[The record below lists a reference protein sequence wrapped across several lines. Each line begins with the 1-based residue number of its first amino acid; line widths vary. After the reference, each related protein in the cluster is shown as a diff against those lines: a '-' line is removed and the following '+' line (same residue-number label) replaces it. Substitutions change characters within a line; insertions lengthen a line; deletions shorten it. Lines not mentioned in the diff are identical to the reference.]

1 MKKNGLIFLVF
12 FCAMNV
18 FSKNVKKPD
27 YVHNYERIL
36 EEAQI
41 LFDENSYGDALK
53 QAEKARNSKKEQSE
67 YEIYILENSF
77 KPAEV
82 KRKGDSIN
90 SILEILQEREDFDAI
105 QIIKRN
111 FRKYGAEF
119 FDDSKA
125 ELLSFIRKNAA
136 FPEADFLMG
145 KIYCLEGEYSF
156 AYEYFSSAY
165 KNSEVLEIPDEKY
178 DILYELANVSQ
189 LLKKDEKYEEFLLL
203 ILSQSKEFKD
213 ETFYSALKKTSES
226 TRNDCLEKF
235 FSLYRCDD
243 FSLLK
248 AYFALTDFYMEHER
262 NEKALKTCQLGA
274 ITAYT
279 KIVDVLK
286 KRNADF
292 EFAGLSDVLQEAQN
306 YPDIVQ
312 WGIENNIWKG
322 FYTLAELNYL
332 NSNLIFSVQL
342 FNILKEAEPEDYWKQ
357 KSSVRLAEII
367 PD

>member
-1 MKKNGLIFLVF
+1 MKKNGLICLLFL
-12 FCAMNV
+12 CSLNL
-18 FSKNVKKPD
+18 FSRSLKKPD

-41 LFDENSYGDALK
+41 SFDENSYGDALS
-53 QAEKARNSKKEQSE
+53 QAEKAKNSKKNQSE

-82 KRKGDSIN
+82 KRKGDSLN
-90 SILEILQEREDFDAI
+90 SILQILAEREDFEAI

-111 FRKYGAEF
+111 FRKYGEKTF
-119 FDDSKA
+119 GDSKNS
-125 ELLSFIRKNAA
+125 LLSFLRKNAA
-136 FPEADFLMG
+136 FPEADFLIG
-145 KIYCLEGEYSF
+145 KIYCLEGEYSV
-156 AYEYFSSAY
+156 AYNCFVSAY
-165 KNSEVLEIPDEKY
+165 KNSELLVIPDEKY
-178 DILYELANVSQ
+178 DILYELANASK

-203 ILSQSKEFKD
+203 ILGQSKEFKD
-213 ETFYSALKKTSES
+213 ETLCSAIKKTAES
-226 TRNDCLEKF
+226 AKSDCLEKF

-248 AYFALTDFYMEHER
+248 AYFLLTDFYQE
-262 NEKALKTCQLGA
+262 NKQKEKALKTCQLGV

-279 KIVDVLK
+279 KIIDVIK

-292 EFAGLSDVLQEAQN
+292 EVTGISDVLKEVQF
-306 YPDIVQ
+306 YPDIIQ

-322 FYTLAELNYL
+322 FYTLADLNYL
-332 NSNLIFSVQL
+332 SNNLIFAVQL
-342 FNILKEAEPEDYWKQ
+342 FNVLKNNEPEDYWKE
-357 KSSVRLAEII
+357 KSVVRLGEII